1 MDTLRLS
8 QQQIKEFISFVF
20 PDKSIGNRWRC
31 STEKARKLLQTYI
44 RTTRF
49 DNKLLQAAN
58 NIVMQPYLR
67 DRLKSDLCFLLFVCN
82 SVRQQLE
89 NEPSDYDCKIINEEG
104 NSIRAFVYND
114 ELFSVTL
121 FHDRTLFKTEKTIKK

>member
-1 MDTLRLS
+1 
-8 QQQIKEFISFVF
+8 
-20 PDKSIGNRWRC
+20 
-31 STEKARKLLQTYI
+31 
-44 RTTRF
+44 
-49 DNKLLQAAN
+49 
-58 NIVMQPYLR
+58 MQPYLR